1 MAAEHH
7 TTRVTRVRPVRGPAA
22 RFTWLR
28 LVRPRRGTGAEF
40 TTSAA
45 NPLPDQYAQR
55 HPHAADITSSISV
68 CAPTSRCSK
77 SPTMRLRGHEQRRDC
92 GPAPCWGG
100 TAVPSPLS
108 ACRGDNAARSGL
120 PRARSTR
127 QSRHNAVERR
137 ALRGQACGG
146 PPAGSATPRPLLAA
160 CASALRRSS

>member
-1 MAAEHH
+1 VAAEHH

-68 CAPTSRCSK
+68 ARKPVVDSIH
-77 SPTMRLRGHEQRRDC
+77 LRQQLLLILIQD
-92 GPAPCWGG
+92 
-100 TAVPSPLS
+100 
-108 ACRGDNAARSGL
+108 AARPSVL
-120 PRARSTR
+120 DF
-127 QSRHNAVERR
+127 
-137 ALRGQACGG
+137 AL
-146 PPAGSATPRPLLAA
+146 
-160 CASALRRSS
+160 